1 MRREIIHTPHAPAAI
16 GPYSQAV
23 LAGNTLYCSGQIP
36 INPKDNSININAD
49 IEAQTVQVLE
59 NLQAVLKAAGMDLED
74 VVRCEVFLDSMEEFA
89 QMNEVYSRYFN
100 ENPPAR
106 VTVEVAKLPRGVKV
120 EISCIAVK
128 G

>member
-23 LAGNTLYCSGQIP
+23 LVGETLYCSGQIP
-36 INPKDNSININAD
+36 INPMDNSLNLNAD

-59 NLQAVLKAAGMDLED
+59 NLQAVLKAGGMDLEN
-74 VVRCEVFLDSMEEFA
+74 VVRCEVFLAAMEEFA

-106 VTVEVAKLPRGVKV
+106 VTVEVSKLPRGVKV

-128 G
+128 